1 MTIRRRLARSNLV
14 MILIPVAIAAV
25 LLLLGGGLAL
35 LLLERVWLPR
45 LGLSFAAL
53 HETGEQLETA
63 FAGAKALAAIYAG
76 TVILALL
83 ATVAFTNF
91 YLTRSLFRHISAP
104 LQTLVAG
111 VERIRGGNL
120 ESPIGYTA
128 EDEFKP
134 ACDAVD
140 AMAARLKASLDAQS
154 RQQQQRQELIA
165 GMSHDLKSPLTSI
178 RAYTEGLLDGVATD
192 EAART
197 RYLQTIYA
205 KESELEA
212 LVNRLFSFAKLDLDE
227 APADLVPLD
236 IAGTLQ
242 SIVDS
247 CDAEA
252 LDVRL
257 GELPE
262 GRVLANR
269 KLLTRSIANLLDNSR
284 KYGAGHAIVTA
295 EVTAKDVCISVT
307 DNGPG
312 VDPAQLEKIFKNG
325 VELPLKNREYELLLF
340 LMRHPGQVFSREDL
354 YEMIWGLESM
364 GDNITVAVHI
374 GRIREKLADGPASPK
389 LLQTV
394 WGVGY
399 RLRTDAV

>member
-25 LLLLGGGLAL
+25 LLLLGG
-35 LLLERVWLPR
+35 V
-45 LGLSFAAL
+45 
-53 HETGEQLETA
+53 
-63 FAGAKALAAIYAG
+63 AK
-76 TVILALL
+76 
-83 ATVAFTNF
+83 
-91 YLTRSLFRHISAP
+91 
-104 LQTLVAG
+104 
-111 VERIRGGNL
+111 
-120 ESPIGYTA
+120 
-128 EDEFKP
+128 
-134 ACDAVD
+134 
-140 AMAARLKASLDAQS
+140 
-154 RQQQQRQELIA
+154 
-165 GMSHDLKSPLTSI
+165 
-178 RAYTEGLLDGVATD
+178 D

-197 RYLQTIYA
+197 RYLQTICA

-242 SIVDS
+242 RIVDS

-262 GRVLANR
+262 GRVLADR
-269 KLLTRSIANLLDNSR
+269 ELLTRSIANLLDNSR
-284 KYGAGHAIVTA
+284 KYGAGHAIVSA
-295 EVTAKDVCISVT
+295 EVTTKDVCISVT
-307 DNGPG
+307 DNGP
-312 VDPAQLEKIFKNG
+312 G

-374 GRIREKLADGPASPK
+374 GRIREKLEDAPASPK

>member
-1 MTIRRRLARSNLV
+1 MTIRRCLARSNLV

-63 FAGAKALAAIYAG
+63 FAGAKAFAAIYAG

-154 RQQQQRQELIA
+154 RQQQRQELIA

-178 RAYTEGLLDGVATD
+178 RAYTEGLLDGVAKD

-197 RYLQTIYA
+197 TIS
-205 KESELEA
+205 K
-212 LVNRLFSFAKLDLDE
+212 
-227 APADLVPLD
+227 
-236 IAGTLQ
+236 
-242 SIVDS
+242 
-247 CDAEA
+247 
-252 LDVRL
+252 
-257 GELPE
+257 
-262 GRVLANR
+262 
-269 KLLTRSIANLLDNSR
+269 SR
-284 KYGAGHAIVTA
+284 FPRA
-295 EVTAKDVCISVT
+295 CS
-307 DNGPG
+307 
-312 VDPAQLEKIFKNG
+312 
-325 VELPLKNREYELLLF
+325 
-340 LMRHPGQVFSREDL
+340 SR
-354 YEMIWGLESM
+354 
-364 GDNITVAVHI
+364 A
-374 GRIREKLADGPASPK
+374 
-389 LLQTV
+389 
-394 WGVGY
+394 
-399 RLRTDAV
+399 

>member
-1 MTIRRRLARSNLV
+1 M
-14 MILIPVAIAAV
+14 
-25 LLLLGGGLAL
+25 
-35 LLLERVWLPR
+35 
-45 LGLSFAAL
+45 
-53 HETGEQLETA
+53 
-63 FAGAKALAAIYAG
+63 
-76 TVILALL
+76 ILALL

-154 RQQQQRQELIA
+154 RQQQRQELIA

-178 RAYTEGLLDGVATD
+178 RAYTEGLLDGVAKD

-262 GRVLANR
+262 GRVLADR
-269 KLLTRSIANLLDNSR
+269 ELLTRSIANLLDNSR
-284 KYGAGHAIVTA
+284 KYGAGHAIVSA

-374 GRIREKLADGPASPK
+374 GRIREKLEDDPASPK

>member
-25 LLLLGGGLAL
+25 LLLLGDGLAL

-111 VERIRGGNL
+111 VERIRGSNL

-178 RAYTEGLLDGVATD
+178 RAYTEGLLDGVAKD

-212 LVNRLFSFAKLDLDE
+212 PVNRLFSFAKLDLDE

-262 GRVLANR
+262 GRVLADR
-269 KLLTRSIANLLDNSR
+269 ELLTRSIANLLDNSR
-284 KYGAGHAIVTA
+284 KYGAGYAIVSA

-374 GRIREKLADGPASPK
+374 GRIREKLEDDPASPK

>member
-63 FAGAKALAAIYAG
+63 FAGAKALAAIYDG

-83 ATVAFTNF
+83 ATVASTNF

-111 VERIRGGNL
+111 VERIRGSNL

-178 RAYTEGLLDGVATD
+178 RAYTEGLLDGVAKD

-262 GRVLANR
+262 GRVLADR
-269 KLLTRSIANLLDNSR
+269 ELLTRSIANLLDNSR
-284 KYGAGHAIVTA
+284 KYGAGHAIVSA

-374 GRIREKLADGPASPK
+374 GRIREKLEDDPASPK

>member
-1 MTIRRRLARSNLV
+1 M
-14 MILIPVAIAAV
+14 
-25 LLLLGGGLAL
+25 
-35 LLLERVWLPR
+35 
-45 LGLSFAAL
+45 
-53 HETGEQLETA
+53 
-63 FAGAKALAAIYAG
+63 AK
-76 TVILALL
+76 
-83 ATVAFTNF
+83 
-91 YLTRSLFRHISAP
+91 
-104 LQTLVAG
+104 
-111 VERIRGGNL
+111 
-120 ESPIGYTA
+120 
-128 EDEFKP
+128 
-134 ACDAVD
+134 
-140 AMAARLKASLDAQS
+140 
-154 RQQQQRQELIA
+154 
-165 GMSHDLKSPLTSI
+165 
-178 RAYTEGLLDGVATD
+178 D

-262 GRVLANR
+262 GRVLADR
-269 KLLTRSIANLLDNSR
+269 ELLTRSIANLLDNNR
-284 KYGAGHAIVTA
+284 KYGAGHAIVSA

-354 YEMIWGLESM
+354 YEMI
-364 GDNITVAVHI
+364 
-374 GRIREKLADGPASPK
+374 
-389 LLQTV
+389 
-394 WGVGY
+394 
-399 RLRTDAV
+399 

>member
-111 VERIRGGNL
+111 VERIRGSNL

-154 RQQQQRQELIA
+154 RQQQQELIA

-178 RAYTEGLLDGVATD
+178 RAYTEGLLDGVAKD

-262 GRVLANR
+262 GRVLADR
-269 KLLTRSIANLLDNSR
+269 ELLTRSIANLLDNSR
-284 KYGAGHAIVTA
+284 KYGAGHAIVSA

-374 GRIREKLADGPASPK
+374 GRIREKLEDDPASPK

>member
-154 RQQQQRQELIA
+154 RQQQRQELIA

-178 RAYTEGLLDGVATD
+178 RAYTEGLLDGVAKD

-227 APADLVPLD
+227 PPADLVPLD

-269 KLLTRSIANLLDNSR
+269 ELLTRSIANLLDNSR
-284 KYGAGHAIVTA
+284 KYGAGHAIVSA

-374 GRIREKLADGPASPK
+374 GRIREKLEDDPASPK

-394 WGVGY
+394 WGVGS

>member
-14 MILIPVAIAAV
+14 MILIPVAI
-25 LLLLGGGLAL
+25 
-35 LLLERVWLPR
+35 
-45 LGLSFAAL
+45 AAL

-111 VERIRGGNL
+111 VERIRGGDL

-154 RQQQQRQELIA
+154 RQQQQQRQELIA

-178 RAYTEGLLDGVATD
+178 RAYTEGLLDGVAKD

-197 RYLQTIYA
+197 QFKLCLKILYLFFKRVVYF
-205 KESELEA
+205 EA
-212 LVNRLFSFAKLDLDE
+212 
-227 APADLVPLD
+227 
-236 IAGTLQ
+236 
-242 SIVDS
+242 
-247 CDAEA
+247 
-252 LDVRL
+252 
-257 GELPE
+257 
-262 GRVLANR
+262 
-269 KLLTRSIANLLDNSR
+269 
-284 KYGAGHAIVTA
+284 
-295 EVTAKDVCISVT
+295 
-307 DNGPG
+307 
-312 VDPAQLEKIFKNG
+312 
-325 VELPLKNREYELLLF
+325 
-340 LMRHPGQVFSREDL
+340 
-354 YEMIWGLESM
+354 
-364 GDNITVAVHI
+364 
-374 GRIREKLADGPASPK
+374 
-389 LLQTV
+389 
-394 WGVGY
+394 
-399 RLRTDAV
+399 

>member
-63 FAGAKALAAIYAG
+63 FAGAKALAAIYAPYVRE
-76 TVILALL
+76 TAITFEYEL

-154 RQQQQRQELIA
+154 RQQQRQELIA

-178 RAYTEGLLDGVATD
+178 RAYTEGLLDGVAKD

-197 RYLQTIYA
+197 QFKLCLKILYLFFKRVVYF
-205 KESELEA
+205 EA
-212 LVNRLFSFAKLDLDE
+212 
-227 APADLVPLD
+227 
-236 IAGTLQ
+236 
-242 SIVDS
+242 
-247 CDAEA
+247 
-252 LDVRL
+252 
-257 GELPE
+257 
-262 GRVLANR
+262 
-269 KLLTRSIANLLDNSR
+269 
-284 KYGAGHAIVTA
+284 
-295 EVTAKDVCISVT
+295 
-307 DNGPG
+307 
-312 VDPAQLEKIFKNG
+312 
-325 VELPLKNREYELLLF
+325 
-340 LMRHPGQVFSREDL
+340 
-354 YEMIWGLESM
+354 
-364 GDNITVAVHI
+364 
-374 GRIREKLADGPASPK
+374 
-389 LLQTV
+389 
-394 WGVGY
+394 
-399 RLRTDAV
+399 

>member
-1 MTIRRRLARSNLV
+1 MTIRRCLARSNLV

-63 FAGAKALAAIYAG
+63 FAGAKAFAAIYAG

-111 VERIRGGNL
+111 VERIRGGDL

-154 RQQQQRQELIA
+154 RQQQRQELIA

-178 RAYTEGLLDGVATD
+178 RAYTEGLLDGVAKD

-197 RYLQTIYA
+197 QFKLCLKILYLFFKRVVYF
-205 KESELEA
+205 EA
-212 LVNRLFSFAKLDLDE
+212 
-227 APADLVPLD
+227 
-236 IAGTLQ
+236 
-242 SIVDS
+242 
-247 CDAEA
+247 
-252 LDVRL
+252 
-257 GELPE
+257 
-262 GRVLANR
+262 
-269 KLLTRSIANLLDNSR
+269 
-284 KYGAGHAIVTA
+284 
-295 EVTAKDVCISVT
+295 
-307 DNGPG
+307 
-312 VDPAQLEKIFKNG
+312 
-325 VELPLKNREYELLLF
+325 
-340 LMRHPGQVFSREDL
+340 
-354 YEMIWGLESM
+354 
-364 GDNITVAVHI
+364 
-374 GRIREKLADGPASPK
+374 
-389 LLQTV
+389 
-394 WGVGY
+394 
-399 RLRTDAV
+399 